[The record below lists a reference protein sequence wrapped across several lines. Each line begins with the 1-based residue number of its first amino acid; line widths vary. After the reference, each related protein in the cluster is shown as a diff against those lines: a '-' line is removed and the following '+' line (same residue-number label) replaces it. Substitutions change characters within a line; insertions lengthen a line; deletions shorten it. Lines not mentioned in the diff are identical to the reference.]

1 MCVCYACQLDLTGF
15 LSLQNLAQ
23 TEEMEAHGMD
33 DDRVSTWNAAIVTKT
48 EGITCPNVPPAP
60 NDAPECTLNSVGLN
74 PSPPSPVTGEDGG
87 R

>member
-33 DDRVSTWNAAIVTKT
+33 DDSVSTWNVAIVQK
-48 EGITCPNVPPAP
+48 
-60 NDAPECTLNSVGLN
+60 
-74 PSPPSPVTGEDGG
+74 
-87 R
+87 